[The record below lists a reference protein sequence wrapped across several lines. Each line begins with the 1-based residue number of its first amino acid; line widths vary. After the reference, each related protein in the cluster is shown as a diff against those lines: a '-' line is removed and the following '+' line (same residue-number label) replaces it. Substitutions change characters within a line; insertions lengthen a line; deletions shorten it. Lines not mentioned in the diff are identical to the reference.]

1 MLIEVREDKLDYIV
15 NKVSNYYLSKK
26 TNNDFSYLKRFKER
40 NLREDYIREAEPF
53 KTNPNYLYIEA
64 MYNILRNN
72 ESVIGFK
79 YDENEY
85 IIDIELE

>member
-40 NLREDYIREAEPF
+40 NL
-53 KTNPNYLYIEA
+53 TN
-64 MYNILRNN
+64 
-72 ESVIGFK
+72 
-79 YDENEY
+79 
-85 IIDIELE
+85 